1 MTDVNLRAEWEA
13 LAACLTGQAV
23 RVIGFCKPEDFTDPI
38 NQDAMWAIKE
48 LVRENVE
55 ISVATICDYLRLNE
69 KLNPDSFTFLEHAAA
84 IENPNG
90 EMAARLVAEM
100 AARENM
106 AVEFSTTADQ
116 LRAGILR
123 SSEAAASVTSNLF
136 RLAAPGGQ
144 ESKAFSEVAT
154 EMHAELDRLA
164 LGEIVGYTT
173 SFPTVDR
180 MLMGAQKSEFMIIT
194 GPQGSC
200 KSLAAQKMLLAN
212 AMQHDRVCGAYILEM
227 SRLQWFKRCVA
238 ILSTD
243 LQNASNL
250 RGTIEPGVCSLNQT
264 EMAEARTITDY
275 LGSLDRKLFIDDQK
289 FGMYEIGEDITRRVE
304 NDGLEIALVDYGQI
318 VRNGSGQQRVTE
330 LSEISRFFRSLALR
344 LNILLVMVAKMN
356 KAGAAG
362 ALKGDEVFGTE
373 IDGSSAFEYDASII
387 LSMMMKKP
395 ELICDCSDQ
404 VLAEFKMNNKGQPK
418 HKTNEFISCRD
429 CNGIIRKA
437 PKRIGWVAI
446 PKSRDGEVDD
456 RIPLIYHGA
465 KLDLQE
471 ANYNE

>member
-1 MTDVNLRAEWEA
+1 M
-13 LAACLTGQAV
+13 
-23 RVIGFCKPEDFTDPI
+23 
-38 NQDAMWAIKE
+38 
-48 LVRENVE
+48 
-55 ISVATICDYLRLNE
+55 
-69 KLNPDSFTFLEHAAA
+69 
-84 IENPNG
+84 
-90 EMAARLVAEM
+90 
-100 AARENM
+100 
-106 AVEFSTTADQ
+106 
-116 LRAGILR
+116 
-123 SSEAAASVTSNLF
+123 
-136 RLAAPGGQ
+136 
-144 ESKAFSEVAT
+144 
-154 EMHAELDRLA
+154 
-164 LGEIVGYTT
+164 
-173 SFPTVDR
+173 
-180 MLMGAQKSEFMIIT
+180 
-194 GPQGSC
+194 
-200 KSLAAQKMLLAN
+200 
-212 AMQHDRVCGAYILEM
+212 
-227 SRLQWFKRCVA
+227 A